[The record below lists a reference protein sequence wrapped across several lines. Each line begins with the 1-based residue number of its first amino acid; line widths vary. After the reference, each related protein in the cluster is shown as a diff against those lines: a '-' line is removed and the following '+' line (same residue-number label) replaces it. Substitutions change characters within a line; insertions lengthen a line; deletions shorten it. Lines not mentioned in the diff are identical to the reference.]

1 MKKRDPKKPNR
12 AFKDQMLGQV
22 SLIFFYITL
31 LRVPVLQVVQVVPVV
46 QVFPVLQ
53 VFLVLP
59 FLQLLQLRQ
68 VLPVRQVPVP
78 VPVPQP
84 SGVRPASALLPFCSQ
99 PLQMKMSRRKAGIE

>member
-1 MKKRDPKKPNR
+1 MIQKKQTEH
-12 AFKDQMLGQV
+12 FKNQMLGLF
-22 SLIFFYITL
+22 SLNIFSITL
-31 LRVPVLQVVQVVPVV
+31 LPVLQVVQVVQVV
-46 QVFPVLQ
+46 QVLQ
-53 VFLVLP
+53 VLP
-59 FLQLLQLRQ
+59 FLQVFQLRQ

>member
-1 MKKRDPKKPNR
+1 MKMHDPKKQTEH
-12 AFKDQMLGQV
+12 FKNQMLGLF
-22 SLIFFYITL
+22 SLNIFSITL
-31 LRVPVLQVVQVVPVV
+31 LPVLQVVQVVQVV
-46 QVFPVLQ
+46 QVLQVLQ
-53 VFLVLP
+53 VLP
-59 FLQLLQLRQ
+59 FLQVFQLRQ

>member
-1 MKKRDPKKPNR
+1 MKKRDPKKPTEHLKIKCSSG
-12 AFKDQMLGQV
+12 FPY
-22 SLIFFYITL
+22 FFYITL

-78 VPVPQP
+78 
-84 SGVRPASALLPFCSQ
+84 GAATFGGSAGFLLFC
-99 PLQMKMSRRKAGIE
+99 LFAANHCK